1 MKITPI
7 IAEHWKTDGGAV
19 FGVVP
24 KSIWSKLYPT
34 DEDNLQNVTSRCL
47 VVEDEG
53 RVILFDTG
61 MGNKQSEKFFQ
72 YRYRFG
78 GHSLL
83 GSLKQAGYRPEDITD
98 VVFTHLHYDH
108 CGGASVWG
116 EGGSAVRV
124 FPHATYHV
132 SRAQAD
138 WALHP
143 NKREAA
149 SYLPENLEPIF
160 KGGKINFIEEEGPFT
175 QNIYFRLFNGHTAG
189 QIVPFFFHEGRTLVF
204 VADFIPSAAHIP
216 LVYIPAYDIQPL
228 ITLQEKESFLEE
240 AAAEDF
246 ILIFLHDYYTE
257 AALVEKTDKGFRAGQ
272 TGSLKELLAWT
283 ASPVESVSRR
293 L

>member
-1 MKITPI
+1 MKITPV
-7 IAEHWKTDGGAV
+7 IAENWKSDGGAA

-24 KSIWSKLYPT
+24 KSIWGKLYPA
-34 DEDNLQNVTSRCL
+34 DENNLQKVTSRCL

-72 YRYRFG
+72 FRYRFG
-78 GHSLL
+78 NENLL
-83 GSLKQAGYRPEDITD
+83 TNLARAGYTPEDITD

-116 EGGSAVRV
+116 KDGKPVRV
-124 FPHATYHV
+124 FPNATYHV
-132 SRAQAD
+132 SRAQAE

-160 KGGKINFIEEEGPFT
+160 HGGKLNFIEKEGPFSPAV
-175 QNIYFRLFNGHTAG
+175 YFRLFYGHTAG
-189 QIVPFFFHEGRTLVF
+189 QIVPFMFLKDRTVVF

-228 ITLQEKESFLEE
+228 VTLREKEAFLEE
-240 AAAEDF
+240 AVADEF
-246 ILIFLHDYYTE
+246 ILVFQHDYYTE
-257 AALVEKTDKGFRAGQ
+257 ASMVEKNDKGFKALQPGKFEEV
-272 TGSLKELLAWT
+272 LEY
-283 ASPVESVSRR
+283 ASVTSDIGKPS
-293 L
+293 

>member
-7 IAEHWKTDGGAV
+7 IAEHWKSDGGAA

-24 KSIWSKLYPT
+24 KTIWSKLYPA
-34 DEDNLQNVTSRCL
+34 DENNLQNVTSRCL
-47 VVEDEG
+47 VVEDHD

-78 GHSLL
+78 DHSLL
-83 GSLKQAGYRPEDITD
+83 GSLKQAGYLPEDITD

-108 CGGASVWG
+108 CGGASAWDEKG
-116 EGGSAVRV
+116 NAVRV

-132 SRAQAD
+132 SRAQAE

-149 SYLPENLEPIF
+149 SYLPENLDPVF
-160 KGGKINFIEEEGPFT
+160 KGGKINFIEEDGPFT
-175 QNIYFRLFNGHTAG
+175 PNIYFRLFHGHTAG
-189 QIVPFFFHEGRTLVF
+189 QIVPFFFHNDQTLVF

-240 AAAEDF
+240 AVAEDY
-246 ILIFLHDYYTE
+246 ILIFQHDYYTE
-257 AALVEKTDKGFRAGQ
+257 AALIEKTDKGFRAGK
-272 TGSLKELLAWT
+272 TGSLPNILLMN
-283 ASPVESVSRR
+283 ASFLESE
-293 L
+293 